1 MECRPPRRGFIRRV
15 ALGGER
21 TEEDGVSQRS
31 RRGVRAQA
39 VRSRTRLRC
48 DARVLHPQH
57 RGTHAARTGRRDRGV
72 HAPDP
77 HGGNRAVAADH
88 PECPQHGVGARRG
101 RALRDRAHT
110 GAGHRRRGGLRDP
123 LLRDAGG
130 VRVRHA
136 ARAHPRRVEGT
147 APALRGD
154 QGDAWAA
161 EGRGAHPGLR
171 HPDLTAL
178 SPRGQAGRAA
188 GDRQQQG
195 ARRRRRGE
203 RVPGTGGALRSL
215 RGPEDRHQ
223 RRHGV
228 RRSAAGGR
236 VRGVRRPGG
245 RDAGG
250 VPHRRV
256 IVGGMQDVFAY
267 IDQHRDRF
275 IERLQWLCR
284 QPSIAAQNVGVQETA
299 QMVAQLM
306 REVGVTSELYATDGA
321 PVVYGTAGDRG
332 RTLLIYNHYDVQPPE
347 PLELWESPP
356 FAAEVRDGRVY
367 ARGAAD
373 NKGNLVARLCAVE
386 AWLRVRGAL
395 PLTVRFVVEGE
406 EEVSSAHLHQF
417 VREHRDLIQADGCL
431 WAAGGKDIQENP
443 GLYIGAKGILYVELE
458 ARGANRDVHSS
469 QATIVPNP
477 AWRMV
482 WALAT
487 LKDRNEQVLIE
498 GFYDDV
504 VEPTREEME
513 HLRRIAAQRDDELRR
528 RDLGLDAFLLG
539 LSGIQLIKRNLFQP
553 TCTICGIGSGYT
565 RQGSNTMLP
574 SPP

>member
-1 MECRPPRRGFIRRV
+1 
-15 ALGGER
+15 
-21 TEEDGVSQRS
+21 
-31 RRGVRAQA
+31 
-39 VRSRTRLRC
+39 
-48 DARVLHPQH
+48 
-57 RGTHAARTGRRDRGV
+57 
-72 HAPDP
+72 
-77 HGGNRAVAADH
+77 
-88 PECPQHGVGARRG
+88 
-101 RALRDRAHT
+101 
-110 GAGHRRRGGLRDP
+110 
-123 LLRDAGG
+123 
-130 VRVRHA
+130 
-136 ARAHPRRVEGT
+136 
-147 APALRGD
+147 
-154 QGDAWAA
+154 
-161 EGRGAHPGLR
+161 
-171 HPDLTAL
+171 
-178 SPRGQAGRAA
+178 
-188 GDRQQQG
+188 
-195 ARRRRRGE
+195 
-203 RVPGTGGALRSL
+203 
-215 RGPEDRHQ
+215 
-223 RRHGV
+223 
-228 RRSAAGGR
+228 
-236 VRGVRRPGG
+236 
-245 RDAGG
+245 
-250 VPHRRV
+250 
-256 IVGGMQDVFAY
+256 MQDVFAY

-356 FAAEVRDGRVY
+356 FAAEVRDGRLY

-431 WAAGGKDIQENP
+431 WEAGGKDIQENP
-443 GLYIGAKGILYVELE
+443 GLYMGAKGILYVELE

-469 QATIVPNP
+469 QATMVPNP
-477 AWRMV
+477 AWRLV
-482 WALAT
+482 WALST
-487 LKDRNEQVLIE
+487 LKDRNEQVLIG

-504 VEPTREEME
+504 VEPTAEEME

-553 TCTICGIGSGYT
+553 TCTICGIGAGYT
-565 RQGSNTMLP
+565 GQGSKTVLP
-574 SPP
+574 SRAVAKLDFRLVPNQRPDDILHKLQTHLAQRGFADLEVRLLGAEHPARTPVDSLLSRVIQETTKEIYGRDPIVSPLMAATGPMYELTAQFGIPTVGTGAGYAHSNGHAPNENIRLDDFFQHMKHVALILDRFAAAAG